1 LENSIVAALIIT
13 AIGMTLLFLALA
25 FFYGLMALMTAAV
38 KDRPAAGAPAVR
50 QDEGR
55 GEAALDALFQAAAIA
70 VAVARA
76 EAEQGFELVATA
88 VQDEAAAS
96 GLLSPWWALH
106 HQRQLA
112 LHSHRRRVS

>member
-1 LENSIVAALIIT
+1 MAAALIIT

-38 KDRPAAGAPAVR
+38 KDRPASRTPAVQ
-50 QDEGR
+50 QDETP
-55 GEAALDALFQAAAIA
+55 GETALDVLLQVAAIA
-70 VAVARA
+70 VSVARA
-76 EAEQGFELVATA
+76 EAEQEFELVGTV

-112 LHSHRRRVS
+112 LYSHRRRVS